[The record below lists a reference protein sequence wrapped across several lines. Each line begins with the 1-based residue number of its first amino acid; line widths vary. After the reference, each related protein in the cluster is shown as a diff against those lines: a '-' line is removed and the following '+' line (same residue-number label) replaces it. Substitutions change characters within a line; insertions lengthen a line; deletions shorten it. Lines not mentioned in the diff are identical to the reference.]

1 DERVHPLVQGGRGQ
15 AQGHGR
21 LADAAL
27 QGTHTHDEHPRSLPT
42 RAGSSVPRR
51 AVTCR
56 GHPHPAPGG
65 TPMTQL
71 THDLVLEVLE
81 GCTASA
87 LAEARELGAV
97 RTVSATELMLRT
109 DDLDA
114 ARCLRR
120 VVAAS

>member
-1 DERVHPLVQGGRGQ
+1 
-15 AQGHGR
+15 
-21 LADAAL
+21 
-27 QGTHTHDEHPRSLPT
+27 
-42 RAGSSVPRR
+42 
-51 AVTCR
+51 
-56 GHPHPAPGG
+56 
-65 TPMTQL
+65 MTQL

-81 GCTASA
+81 GCAASA

-120 VVAAS
+120 VVAASTSLTVPARRPRELMETSVQQRLA